1 MTKIKQLFSQAF
13 LQKLLLIYLF
23 SQPIIDIGTSLL
35 KHAGYDVTI
44 GVVLR
49 AIFLLFMG
57 LYLLFFDRGPRRK
70 LICAYL
76 IALCAYVLLQNLLLL
91 ANGGAHVLF
100 TNLKETIKVFYFPCV
115 LIAFW
120 ALYRQFGYLLPE
132 KPIAWIATFY
142 ALTIF
147 ISYVTGTSFQSYK
160 DNGYCGWF
168 YAANEISALIIILS
182 PLVFYHY
189 TTEKALDTLRSSTA
203 GKRLLYAGVGVLS
216 VLLMLFA
223 SVYLAT
229 KAALIG
235 VAVYLIC
242 FFVWSVFRL
251 EITHSRLARFRMLAA
266 GLMIAALAVLYFA
279 ASPVR
284 MNITDRMKWF
294 HYIQVENTTVV
305 TTPKPEETTALIP
318 KPADDTKTYR
328 VLNWL
333 LSSRLNNIRSTNAQF
348 GESGPTFWALGI
360 GYADLPTYRYHVEVA
375 VEMDFVSVFYRH
387 GVVGLLLFTA
397 PFVAILFAAIR
408 MAFRNLK
415 ACMASLLW
423 CTTLYQTMIGFAV
436 GFLAGHTLVAPA
448 VSLYEAIVLTRLY
461 AVTSKCI
468 EPSEE
473 SQPLPP
479 ATNPKTNPE
488 A

>member
-1 MTKIKQLFSQAF
+1 MTKIKQLFSQTF

-23 SQPIIDIGTSLL
+23 CQPVIDIGTSLL
-35 KHAGYDVTI
+35 KHEGYDVTI

-57 LYLLFFDRGPRRK
+57 VYLIFFDRGPRRK
-70 LICAYL
+70 IILAYL
-76 IALCAYVLLQNLLLL
+76 IALCTYVLLQNLLLL
-91 ANGGAHVLF
+91 ANGGVHVLF

-120 ALYRQFGYLLPE
+120 AFYRRYGYLLPE
-132 KPIAWIATFY
+132 KPIAWIAAFY

-147 ISYVTGTSFQSYK
+147 VSYITGTSFQSYK
-160 DNGYCGWF
+160 NNGYCGWF
-168 YAANEISALIIILS
+168 YAANEISALMIILS

-189 TTEKALDTLRSSTA
+189 TTGTALEKLRTA
-203 GKRLLYAGVGVLS
+203 PTGKRVLRAGIGVLS

-235 VAVYLIC
+235 VAGYLLC

-251 EITHSRLARFRMLAA
+251 EITHSRLSRYRMLAA
-266 GLMIAALAVLYFA
+266 GLMLAVLAVLYFA

-294 HYIQVENTTVV
+294 HYIQVENTTV
-305 TTPKPEETTALIP
+305 TMPEPDETTALLP
-318 KPADDTKTYR
+318 DLPADTKTYR

-333 LSSRLNNIRSTNAQF
+333 LSSRLNNIRATHVQF
-348 GESGPTFWALGI
+348 CESGPAFQLLGI
-360 GYADLPTYRYHVEVA
+360 GYANLPGYRYYVGTA

-387 GVVGLLLFTA
+387 GVVGLILFAA
-397 PFVAILFAAIR
+397 PFVAILFAALR
-408 MAFRNLK
+408 MALRNLK
-415 ACMASLLW
+415 ACMASLKW
-423 CTTLYQTMIGFAV
+423 CTTLYQVMIGFAV

-448 VSLYEAIVLTRLY
+448 VSLYEAIMLTRLY
-461 AVTSKCI
+461 AFTSKCI
-468 EPSEE
+468 APGDE
-473 SQPLPP
+473 SQPLLYSE
-479 ATNPKTNPE
+479 NVKS
-488 A
+488 